1 MTQREPYKTDLT
13 DEEWR
18 VLGPIV
24 PDPPE
29 WGRPL
34 EYEMREIINTIL
46 YVLRTGCQWEMT
58 PHDLVPGKSAY
69 YHFSKWRDD
78 GTWERISV
86 KLHEMEREHIGRD
99 PKPTAAIADSQSV
112 PTATSGPQ
120 RGYDGGKKVKGRKR
134 HLLVDTEGLVIA
146 LLVSGA
152 DIHDADAAKTLMES
166 HPDELSDIEVIWAD
180 SKYSQKGLPEWVS
193 DNLDARIEVKMR
205 PTDAEG
211 FAVIKRRWVVE
222 RTNAWQM
229 NNRRLQRDVEVLPSS
244 SEAMMHVAQIDIL
257 LRRLVERPSRLT

>member
-1 MTQREPYKTDLT
+1 VITYESGLT

-18 VLGPIV
+18 ILGPIV
-24 PDPPE
+24 PKPSK

-34 EYEMREIINTIL
+34 KYELREIINTIL

-69 YHFSKWRDD
+69 YHFAKWRDN
-78 GTWERISV
+78 GSWERI
-86 KLHEMEREHIGRD
+86 KITLHILEREHIGRD

-112 PTATSGPQ
+112 PTTTAGPE
-120 RGYDGGKKVKGRKR
+120 RGYDGGKRIKGRKR

-146 LLVSGA
+146 LEVSSA
-152 DIHDADAAKTLMES
+152 DTHDADAAQDLMDS
-166 HPDELSDIEVIWAD
+166 HRDALEDVEVIWAD
-180 SKYSQKGLPEWVS
+180 SKYKQKGLPEWV
-193 DNLDARIEVKMR
+193 DEELGAQIEVKMR
-205 PTDAEG
+205 PSNAEG
-211 FAVIKRRWVVE
+211 FEVIERRWVVE

-244 SEAMMHVAQIDIL
+244 SEAMMHIAQVDIL
-257 LRRLVERPSRLT
+257 LGRLTENSPRTN